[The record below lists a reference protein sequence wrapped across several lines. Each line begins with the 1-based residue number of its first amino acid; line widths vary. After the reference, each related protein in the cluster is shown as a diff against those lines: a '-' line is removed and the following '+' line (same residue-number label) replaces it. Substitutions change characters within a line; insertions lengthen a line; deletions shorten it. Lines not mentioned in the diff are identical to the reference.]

1 MKKIILLVVVFLCFL
16 SATATAQTTITLSA
30 AGDVILGGDP
40 KIKSALGQSS
50 LSFFTQLIERYG
62 TTYPFSNVSG
72 YFRNDDVSIVNLECT
87 LTNGGKSKPKSH
99 SFRGSPG
106 YASMLADAGIE
117 VCNLANNHTR
127 DFGTAGLRSTAAAL
141 NRANVRWSN
150 FSSNGT
156 YTVKKDGMSV
166 KIGFAGFQTP
176 TSLSK
181 MQKRVKALAKRCD
194 VVVTSFHWCDTQEW
208 TQRNYPSDQRMARA
222 AIAAGADLVLGHHRH
237 VPAGI
242 ETYRDKYIVYDLG
255 NFVVGI
261 KHLADS
267 AGRPFTDSMIFQ
279 WTFTV
284 NENKQ
289 IGAQSI
295 RVIPCTTSTTG
306 EKYPVTD
313 GFGTAGAPINNFR
326 PAVLSG
332 TQGEALLARIRALS
346 TVEIPG

>member
-1 MKKIILLVVVFLCFL
+1 MKKIILPVVVFLCFL
-16 SATATAQTTITLSA
+16 ALTATAQTTITLSA

-50 LSFFTQLIERYG
+50 LSFFTQLIDRYG
-62 TTYPFSNVSG
+62 ATYPFSNVAG
-72 YFRNDDVSIVNLECT
+72 YFRSDDVSIVNLECA
-87 LTNGGKSKPKSH
+87 LTNGGKSKAKSH

-106 YASMLADAGIE
+106 YASMLIDAGIE

-127 DFGTAGLRSTAAAL
+127 DFGIAGLKNTTAAL
-141 NRANVRWSN
+141 KRANVRWCDFSN
-150 FSSNGT
+150 NGT
-156 YTVKKDGMSV
+156 YTVKKDGISV

-176 TSLSK
+176 TKLSSMK
-181 MQKRVKALAKRCD
+181 KRVKALAKRCD
-194 VVVTSFHWCDTQEW
+194 VVVASFHWCDTKEW
-208 TQRNYPSDQRMARA
+208 TQRNYPSDRRMARA

-242 ETYRDKYIVYDLG
+242 ETYKGKYIVYDLG

-267 AGRPFTDSMIFQ
+267 AGRPFSDSMIFQ
-279 WTFTV
+279 WTFV
-284 NENKQ
+284 MDENKR

-295 RVIPCTTSTTG
+295 RVIPCTTSTTS

-313 GFGTAGAPINNFR
+313 SFGTAGAPINNFR

-332 TQGEALLARIRALS
+332 AQGEALLARIRALS

>member
-1 MKKIILLVVVFLCFL
+1 MKKIILPVVVFLCFPTI
-16 SATATAQTTITLSA
+16 AETAQTTITLSA

-50 LSFFTQLIERYG
+50 PSFFTQLIDRYG
-62 TTYPFSNVSG
+62 TAYPFSNVSG
-72 YFRNDDVSIVNLECT
+72 YFRSDDVSIVNLECT
-87 LTNGGKSKPKSH
+87 LTNGGKSKAKSH
-99 SFRGSPG
+99 SFRGSPS

-117 VCNLANNHTR
+117 VCNLSNNHSR
-127 DFGTAGLRSTAAAL
+127 DFGTAGHKSTVAAL
-141 NRANVRWSN
+141 KRTNVRWCDFSN
-150 FSSNGT
+150 NGT
-156 YTVKKDGMSV
+156 YTVKKDGLSV

-176 TSLSK
+176 TNLSS
-181 MQKRVKALAKRCD
+181 MQKRVKALARRCD
-194 VVVTSFHWCDTQEW
+194 VVVTSFHWCDTKEW
-208 TQRNYPSDQRMARA
+208 TQRNYPSDRRMARA
-222 AIAAGADLVLGHHRH
+222 AIVAGADLVLGHHRH
-237 VPAGI
+237 VPAGN
-242 ETYRDKYIVYDLG
+242 ETYKGKYIAYHLG

-261 KHLADS
+261 KHLSDS
-267 AGRPFTDSMIFQ
+267 EGRPFTDSMIFQ

-284 NENKQ
+284 DKNKR

-313 GFGTAGAPINNFR
+313 SFGMAGAPINNFR

-332 TQGEALLARIRALS
+332 AQGEALLARIRALS